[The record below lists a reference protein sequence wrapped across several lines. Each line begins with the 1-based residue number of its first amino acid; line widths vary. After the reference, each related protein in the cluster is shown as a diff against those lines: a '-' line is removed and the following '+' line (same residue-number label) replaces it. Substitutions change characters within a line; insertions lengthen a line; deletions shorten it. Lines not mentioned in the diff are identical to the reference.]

1 MDMRIFQVKSKKALP
16 HTGSI
21 LIASPLLYDYHF
33 ARSVVLMITHN
44 SEGSMGIVMNKD
56 FRYHISLNQLVP
68 NLETAPL
75 IPVYKGGP
83 VDRSTIFFLHTL
95 PDLEGSFP
103 LGNGLFLNGDFER
116 VQQYILA
123 GNPIEGHIRFFA
135 GYAGWNNTQLQKEI
149 NEDSWI
155 IGETCKQHL
164 LEENYRELWQTS
176 MNELGNPYRL
186 WAKYPQYPSC
196 N

>member
-1 MDMRIFQVKSKKALP
+1 
-16 HTGSI
+16 
-21 LIASPLLYDYHF
+21 
-33 ARSVVLMITHN
+33 
-44 SEGSMGIVMNKD
+44 MGIVMNKD

-75 IPVYKGGP
+75 IPVYKGGL

-123 GNPIEGHIRFFA
+123 GNPIEAAYPLLCGIRRMEQHTTSKRDKRGFVDHRRNLQAALA
-135 GYAGWNNTQLQKEI
+135 G
-149 NEDSWI
+149 
-155 IGETCKQHL
+155 GELSGAMANQH
-164 LEENYRELWQTS
+164 E
-176 MNELGNPYRL
+176 
-186 WAKYPQYPSC
+186 
-196 N
+196 